1 MILTAQ
7 MASLYRLAI
16 DRRPA
21 ADDDRPQPVLASTT
35 LRSGLPE
42 LLPQREQAAAA
53 NSERVRDDTAAHDE
67 AVYQRRQSDRQ
78 TSGGQLDD
86 RRRQSLP
93 TPIDTRLSRTRRRS
107 DRTETI
113 DFEI

>member
-42 LLPQREQAAAA
+42 LLPQREQAVAA
-53 NSERVRDDTAAHDE
+53 NSERVRDDAAAHDE
-67 AVYQRRQSDRQ
+67 AVYRRRQSDRQ
-78 TSGGQLDD
+78 PDGGQRDD
-86 RRRQSLP
+86 RRKRSLP
-93 TPIDTRLSRTRRRS
+93 TPIDTRLTRTRRRS
-107 DRTETI
+107 DRADSI